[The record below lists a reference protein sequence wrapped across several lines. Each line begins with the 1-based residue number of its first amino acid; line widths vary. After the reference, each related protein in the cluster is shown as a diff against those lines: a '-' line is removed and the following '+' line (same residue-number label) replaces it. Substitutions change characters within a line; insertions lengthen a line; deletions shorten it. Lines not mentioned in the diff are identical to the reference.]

1 MRHRLL
7 IALLAFGTVAGYAS
21 GFASLSRRAR
31 CHEWSHGWS
40 QARATP
46 PPACAPCPGAEAPP
60 ADASR

>member
-1 MRHRLL
+1 MRHRVL

-31 CHEWSHGWS
+31 CHSYSSWRE
-40 QARATP
+40 ARAAQ

-60 ADASR
+60 AAGPR